1 MTQLIPGLSDAD
13 RAYSIA
19 EIDDLIAKST
29 NPRFASEA
37 IALRDA
43 FRDGDVVEEFCT
55 SKQSWNEGMGVA
67 GYRIKRN
74 GELVRML
81 VIRMN

>member
-1 MTQLIPGLSDAD
+1 MTQLTPGPSDAD
-13 RAYSIA
+13 RACSIT
-19 EIDDLIAKST
+19 EIDDLIANST

-43 FRDGDVVEEFCT
+43 YCDGDVVEEFCT
-55 SKQSWNEGMGVA
+55 SKQSWNHGMGVA
-67 GYRIKRN
+67 GYRIRGK
-74 GELVRML
+74 GELVRTL